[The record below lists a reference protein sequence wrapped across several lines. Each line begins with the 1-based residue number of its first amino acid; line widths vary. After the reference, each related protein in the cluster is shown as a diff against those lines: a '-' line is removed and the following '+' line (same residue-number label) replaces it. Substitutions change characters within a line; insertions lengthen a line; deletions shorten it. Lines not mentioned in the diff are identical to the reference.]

1 MKSEGWIDVQIRT
14 AVDPAELLGLLA
26 DPVIQGG
33 WEERG
38 LVHLYWPKP
47 QWSLEARARLCRV
60 LQELDPGVSSEGD
73 IRVEELPDQDW
84 NRQWAE
90 SVRPIR
96 IGRRIV
102 IRPSWEPVSLQV
114 QDIEIVLDPKQA
126 FGTGHHA
133 TTRMLLEWLEDLIH
147 GGESVLDV
155 GTGSG
160 ILAMVALRLGAA
172 SALGVECDP
181 VAVDCARDY
190 ARENGFGS
198 ALEVRCG
205 TLQEIDRQG
214 TLRPDVVLANLD
226 RQTLVQ
232 LSEALAR
239 YVGHGARLLLSGI
252 LLEQE
257 EEMIEMF
264 SKAGALVVQRREQE
278 GWVAVDL
285 LMAESCEGCV
295 DV

>member
-1 MKSEGWIDVQIRT
+1 MNSEGWIDVQIRT

-33 WEERG
+33 WEDRG
-38 LVHLYWPKP
+38 LLHLYWPKP
-47 QWSLEARARLCRV
+47 QWSMEAHARLCRA
-60 LQELDPGVSSEGD
+60 LQELGPNVSGEEE
-73 IRVEELPDQDW
+73 IRVEELADQDW

-102 IRPSWEPVSLQV
+102 IRPSWEPVALQAK
-114 QDIEIVLDPKQA
+114 DIEIVLDPKQA

-160 ILAMVALRLGAA
+160 ILAMVALRLEAA

-198 ALEVRCG
+198 ALGVQCG
-205 TLQEIDRQG
+205 TLQDVDPQG

-226 RQTLVQ
+226 RQTLLQ
-232 LSEALAR
+232 LCEPLAQ
-239 YVGHGARLLLSGI
+239 YVSYGARLLLSGI
-252 LLEQE
+252 LIEQE
-257 EEMIEMF
+257 QEIVAAF
-264 SKAGALVVQRREQE
+264 SKAGAMVCQRREQE
-278 GWVAVDL
+278 GWVAVEL
-285 LMAESCEGCV
+285 LMAESFEGV
-295 DV
+295 S

>member
-1 MKSEGWIDVQIRT
+1 MDVQIRT
-14 AVDPAELLGLLA
+14 VVDPAELLGLLA

-33 WEERG
+33 WEDQG
-38 LVHLYWPKP
+38 LIHLYWPKP
-47 QWSLEARARLCRV
+47 QWSLDARARLCGV
-60 LQELDPGVSSEGD
+60 LQELDPNVSGEED

-84 NRQWAE
+84 NQQWAE
-90 SVRPIR
+90 LVRPIR

-102 IRPSWEPVSLQV
+102 IRPSWESVVLQA

-172 SALGVECDP
+172 SVLGVECDP
-181 VAVDCARDY
+181 VAADCARDY

-198 ALEVRCG
+198 ALGVQCG
-205 TLQEIDRQG
+205 TLQDVDRQG
-214 TLRPDVVLANLD
+214 TLRPDLVLANLD
-226 RQTLVQ
+226 RQTLLQ
-232 LSEALAR
+232 LNEPLAQ
-239 YVGHGARLLLSGI
+239 YVGNGARLLLSGI
-252 LLEQE
+252 LIEQE
-257 EEMIEMF
+257 REIVAAF
-264 SKAGALVVQRREQE
+264 SKAGAMVLQRREQE
-278 GWVAVDL
+278 GWVAVEL
-285 LMAESCEGCV
+285 LMAESCEGCG